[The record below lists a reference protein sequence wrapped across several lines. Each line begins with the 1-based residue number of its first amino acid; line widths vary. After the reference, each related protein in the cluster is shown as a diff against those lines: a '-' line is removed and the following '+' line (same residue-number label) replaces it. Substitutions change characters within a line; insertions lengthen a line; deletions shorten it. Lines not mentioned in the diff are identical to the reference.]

1 MFSNLSELQIALLV
15 ASGVVTLP
23 LLVWF
28 VLSRLRK
35 PSFKPGAALD
45 AVDDAVIEDGERAAS
60 LVSEQIEERVKQI
73 LAEQGSTLDE
83 KIDFGTAS
91 DGSLEIW
98 IDGKAYPTVDNIPDK
113 KVRNAFATAIEE
125 FNA

>member
-1 MFSNLSELQIALLV
+1 MDMV
-15 ASGVVTLP
+15 A
-23 LLVWF
+23 
-28 VLSRLRK
+28 
-35 PSFKPGAALD
+35 D
-45 AVDDAVIEDGERAAS
+45 AKFEEGEKRAS

-73 LAEQGSTLDE
+73 LVSQGLALDE

-98 IDGKAYPTVDNIPDK
+98 IEETAYTSVDKIPDK
-113 KVRNAFATAIEE
+113 NVRNAVAKAVEE